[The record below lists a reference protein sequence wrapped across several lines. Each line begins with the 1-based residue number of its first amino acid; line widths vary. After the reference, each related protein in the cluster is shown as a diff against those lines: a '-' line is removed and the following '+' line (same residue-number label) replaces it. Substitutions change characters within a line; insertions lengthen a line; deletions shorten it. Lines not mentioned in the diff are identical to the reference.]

1 MTDPAEPMARTMNLR
16 DEILKYT
23 NNPKNQPVSMQ
34 EIAQYAQS
42 LHEREMVGMRSEL
55 ADADRRVHDLG
66 NTISEMQCEIDRR
79 YGIGGELIA
88 ARRERDAL
96 RAALRLAIRQN
107 SHDMVMTADEIRI
120 CESSLAQST
129 AGIETEPRRS
139 P

>member
-1 MTDPAEPMARTMNLR
+1 MNFR
-16 DEILKYT
+16 DEILKYA
-23 NNPKNQPVSMQ
+23 NNPSNQPVSMQ